1 MGSCHAGHAAR
12 ARRVATPSKKWER
25 ARKNDNLDQTAHV
38 LAVRKDTM
46 RRGNKGARSKER
58 ERYNC
63 GNKDTRRARTNE
75 TVHLGTPPVGT
86 LGTPTHWA
94 CTTAQRESA
103 TEVPTTVR
111 QP

>member
-12 ARRVATPSKKWER
+12 ARRVATPSNKWER
-25 ARKNDNLDQTAHV
+25 ARKNHNLDQTAHV

-46 RRGNKGARSKER
+46 RWGSKGARSKER

-75 TVHLGTPPVGT
+75 TVQLGTPPVGM

>member
-12 ARRVATPSKKWER
+12 ARGVGTQSKKWEPTC
-25 ARKNDNLDQTAHV
+25 KNGNLDETARV
-38 LAVRKDTM
+38 LAVRNDTM
-46 RRGNKGARSKER
+46 RRGSKGARSKER

>member
-25 ARKNDNLDQTAHV
+25 ARNNDNLDQTA
-38 LAVRKDTM
+38 LAARKGTM
-46 RRGNKGARSKER
+46 RRGIKGAWSKER
-58 ERYNC
+58 ERCNC
-63 GNKDTRRARTNE
+63 GNKDTRPARTNE
-75 TVHLGTPPVGT
+75 TVQMGTPPVGT